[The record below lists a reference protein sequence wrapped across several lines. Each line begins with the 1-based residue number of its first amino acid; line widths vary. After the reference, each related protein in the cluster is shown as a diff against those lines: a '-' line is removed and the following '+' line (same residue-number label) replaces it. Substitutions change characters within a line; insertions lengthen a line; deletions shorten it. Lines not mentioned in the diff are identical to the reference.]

1 MLTDL
6 KDEEGNVVFNGFGK
20 GSNLPMI
27 ATEEDT
33 GPLVHALL
41 QVAPGQNLIG
51 VRKWMKMEQFA
62 ETFGRVLGVPTR
74 VSAEASKADMFPDE
88 LRKEFVDTIGY
99 TQEIGYAA
107 ETVDKSLVQ
116 PDQVSAESMCCG
128 EIANECSWG
137 DL

>member
-1 MLTDL
+1 MRILTGFQ
-6 KDEEGNVVFNGFGK
+6 DEEGNIVFNGFGK

-51 VRKWMKMEQFA
+51 VRKWMQMDDFA
-62 ETFGRVLGVPTR
+62 ETFGRVLGVATR
-74 VSAEASKADMFPDE
+74 MSNVARSSDNFPDE
-88 LRKEFVDTIGY
+88 LREEFVDTIAY

-107 ETVDKSLVQ
+107 ETLDKSLVQ
-116 PDQVSAESMCCG
+116 PDQVRAMLDILLRKC
-128 EIANECSWG
+128 
-137 DL
+137 